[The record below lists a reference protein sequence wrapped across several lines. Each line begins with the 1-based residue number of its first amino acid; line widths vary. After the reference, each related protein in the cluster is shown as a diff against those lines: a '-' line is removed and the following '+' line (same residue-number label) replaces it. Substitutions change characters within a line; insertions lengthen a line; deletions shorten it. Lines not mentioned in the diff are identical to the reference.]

1 MCAGFDV
8 RAKTLLLS
16 QVFRGMQAMSAFV
29 IDAFDF
35 SRTKANRDGV
45 TPVAEMTRLAK
56 ECADASGS
64 ITWTVVG
71 GVSKHGFPQMRLTV
85 DGTVQLV
92 CQRCMQPYAHHLASS
107 TLLMLGKDDEQA
119 DEIEQMIDDETVDVI
134 VGTRDMDLMYLVEDE
149 ALLAL
154 PHTPK
159 HDVCPSTALLDSLQS
174 EKKSPFE
181 GLKDL
186 KK

>member
-1 MCAGFDV
+1 MN
-8 RAKTLLLS
+8 
-16 QVFRGMQAMSAFV
+16 AFV

-35 SRTKANRDGV
+35 SRTNGSRDGV
-45 TPVAEMTRLAK
+45 TPVADMSRLAK
-56 ECADASGS
+56 ECADTSGE
-64 ITWTVVG
+64 IAWKVEG
-71 GVSKHGFPQMRLTV
+71 GTSKHGFPQLRLTV
-85 DGTVQLV
+85 SGTVQLV
-92 CQRCMQPYAHHLASS
+92 CQRCMAPYAHTLESS

-119 DEIEQMIDDETVDVI
+119 DEIESIIDDESIDVI
-134 VGTRDMDLMYLVEDE
+134 VGARDMDMMYLVEDE

-159 HDVCPSTALLDSLQS
+159 HEVCPDTALLDAQKS
-174 EKKSPFE
+174 EKKSPFA

>member
-1 MCAGFDV
+1 
-8 RAKTLLLS
+8 
-16 QVFRGMQAMSAFV
+16 MSAFV

-35 SRTKANRDGV
+35 CRTNGSRDGV
-45 TPVAEMTRLAK
+45 KPVAEMTRLAQ
-56 ECADASGS
+56 ECADTSGALAWS
-64 ITWTVVG
+64 VVG
-71 GVSKHGFPQMRLTV
+71 GTSKHGFPQMRLTV

-92 CQRCMQPYAHHLASS
+92 CQRCMQPFAHPLASS

-119 DEIEQMIDDETVDVI
+119 DEIEQILDDESIDVI
-134 VGTRDMDLMYLVEDE
+134 VGTRDMDLLYLVEDE

-159 HDVCPSTALLDSLQS
+159 HDVCPDTALLDSLQS
-174 EKKSPFE
+174 EKKSPFA

>member
-1 MCAGFDV
+1 MCEDFDAPV
-8 RAKTLLLS
+8 KTLLLS
-16 QVFRGMQAMSAFV
+16 QVFRGILSMNAFV

-35 SRTKANRDGV
+35 CRTKASRAGQ

-56 ECADASGS
+56 ECADPSGTVAWSVAGS
-64 ITWTVVG
+64 IG
-71 GVSKHGFPQMRLTV
+71 KHGYPQMQMSVT
-85 DGTVQLV
+85 GAVQLV
-92 CQRCMQPYAHHLASS
+92 CQRCMQPYAHELASA
-107 TLLMLGKDDEQA
+107 TLLVLGKDDEQA
-119 DEIEQMIDDETVDVI
+119 DEIEEMLDDESIDVI
-134 VGTRDMDLMYLVEDE
+134 VGTRDMDLMYLVEDD

-159 HDVCPSTALLDSLQS
+159 HDVCPDTALLDSLQS
-174 EKKSPFE
+174 EKKSPFA